1 MKRGPAI
8 GIGIGIGVVIVALVS
23 ISGWESINENSIT
36 SGDQSELENTD
47 DLETT
52 EGKNFRITLEDGIGA
67 GDLP

>member
-8 GIGIGIGVVIVALVS
+8 GIGVGIGVIIVIIVA
-23 ISGWESINENSIT
+23 ISGMVAIDENST
-36 SGDQSELENTD
+36 NGDQADIEGAN